1 MPCWQNPEVDVG
13 GYRPPLVGINST
25 YATQIVKNFP
35 FPPRSVF
42 VHPGI
47 SGLAIIGWKSP
58 FTGLVNVS
66 GFFSDLDPTGFNGVI
81 WSVDRGSQT
90 FASGTIASGGPAQ
103 TFSLTN
109 VAVKAGQAL
118 YFIVDPN
125 GDYTSDSTGVDV
137 IVTGVGHAESE

>member
-1 MPCWQNPEVDVG
+1 MLAEPGSRCRRLSAAAG
-13 GYRPPLVGINST
+13 GDQLYSCDSDRQELPVS
-25 YATQIVKNFP
+25 A
-35 FPPRSVF
+35 SVF

-47 SGLAIIGWKSP
+47 SGLVIIGWKSP

-66 GFFSDLDPTGFNGVI
+66 GLFFSDLDPTGFNGVV

-90 FASGTIASGGPAQ
+90 LASGTIANGGPAQ

-109 VAVKAGQAL
+109 VAVKAGQVL

-137 IVTGVGHAESE
+137 IVTRVAQAETK